1 LNPFIDRCGRKPT
14 PKNERDCPSR
24 SKTAQIFTRNSD
36 DSEKT
41 IYNQQGIG
49 YLGQEGQKQD
59 DKQPERTGNGK
70 FAYYFINECHI

>member
-1 LNPFIDRCGRKPT
+1 MSVNVHQDQKQLKCSHAILN
-14 PKNERDCPSR
+14 
-24 SKTAQIFTRNSD
+24 

-41 IYNQQGIG
+41 IYYQQGIG

-70 FAYYFINECHI
+70 FSYYFFNECHI